1 MHGSKTKSIK
11 WLLLLAVFFIV
22 VSQLAQPAFAAPSDF
37 EDLTGEG
44 KSGKVKISVTSY
56 QEKDGNLVRVPEL
69 VRIRAG
75 DETSYIPVIT
85 NEGSECSLRLRI
97 YAKTENQDIDILK
110 YCYGWENNWIKKDG
124 WFYYKKPFEK
134 NESVE
139 ICKGFYFPDEWQW
152 RVCNVMSI
160 TVDAEAVAD
169 EPENIGIVKTGDE
182 TDIGLLLLILG
193 ASLLIVLIAGR
204 KRNAD
209 KDIYGGADAASNS
222 SGDHHCRPIFC
233 DRVP

>member
-1 MHGSKTKSIK
+1 MQTI
-11 WLLLLAVFFIV
+11 
-22 VSQLAQPAFAAPSDF
+22 
-37 EDLTGEG
+37 
-44 KSGKVKISVTSY
+44 
-56 QEKDGNLVRVPEL
+56 R
-69 VRIRAG
+69 RIRAG

-85 NEGSECSLRLRI
+85 NEGSECSLRLKI
-97 YAKTENQDIDILK
+97 YAKTENQDINILK
-110 YCYGWENNWIKKDG
+110 YCYGWEDNWIKKDG

-139 ICKGFYFPDEWQW
+139 ICRGFYFPDEWQW

-193 ASLLIVLIAGR
+193 ASLLAVIITGR
-204 KRNAD
+204 KRNVD
-209 KDIYGGADAASNS
+209 KDI
-222 SGDHHCRPIFC
+222 
-233 DRVP
+233 

>member
-11 WLLLLAVFFIV
+11 WLLLLAVFFIAM
-22 VSQLAQPAFAAPSDF
+22 SQLARSAFAAPSDF

-56 QEKDGNLVRVPEL
+56 QEKDGDLVRVPEL

-97 YAKTENQDIDILK
+97 YAKTEKQDIDILK
-110 YCYGWENNWIKKDG
+110 YCYGWEDNWIKKDG

-139 ICKGFYFPDEWQW
+139 ICRGFYFPDEWQW
-152 RVCNVMSI
+152 RVCNVMGI

-193 ASLLIVLIAGR
+193 ASLLIVLITGR

-209 KDIYGGADAASNS
+209 KDI
-222 SGDHHCRPIFC
+222 
-233 DRVP
+233 

>member
-11 WLLLLAVFFIV
+11 WLLLLAVFFIAM
-22 VSQLAQPAFAAPSDF
+22 SQLARPAFAAPSDF

-56 QEKDGNLVRVPEL
+56 QEKDGELVRVPEL

-85 NEGSECSLRLRI
+85 NEGSECSLRLRV
-97 YAKTENQDIDILK
+97 YAKTENQDINILK
-110 YCYGWENNWIKKDG
+110 YCYGWEDNWIKKDG

-152 RVCNVMSI
+152 RVCNVMGI

-182 TDIGLLLLILG
+182 TDIELLLFILG
-193 ASLLIVLIAGR
+193 ASLLIVLITGR

-209 KDIYGGADAASNS
+209 KDI
-222 SGDHHCRPIFC
+222 
-233 DRVP
+233 

>member
-11 WLLLLAVFFIV
+11 WLLLLAVFFIAM
-22 VSQLAQPAFAAPSDF
+22 SFTARPAFAAPSDF

-56 QEKDGNLVRVPEL
+56 QEKDGDLVRVPEL

-97 YAKTENQDIDILK
+97 YAKTENQDINILK
-110 YCYGWENNWIKKDG
+110 YCYGWEDNWIKKDG

-152 RVCNVMSI
+152 RVCNVMGI

-193 ASLLIVLIAGR
+193 ASLLIVLITGR

-209 KDIYGGADAASNS
+209 KDI
-222 SGDHHCRPIFC
+222 
-233 DRVP
+233 

>member
-1 MHGSKTKSIK
+1 MDGSKIKSIK
-11 WLLLLAVFFIV
+11 WLLLLAVFFIA

-97 YAKTENQDIDILK
+97 YAKTENQNINILK
-110 YCYGWENNWIKKDG
+110 YCYGWEDNWIKKDG

-152 RVCNVMSI
+152 RICNVMSI

-209 KDIYGGADAASNS
+209 KDI
-222 SGDHHCRPIFC
+222 
-233 DRVP
+233 

>member
-1 MHGSKTKSIK
+1 MAAFTGS
-11 WLLLLAVFFIV
+11 LFIAM
-22 VSQLAQPAFAAPSDF
+22 SFTARPAFAAPSDF

-56 QEKDGNLVRVPEL
+56 QEKGGDLVRVPAL

-85 NEGSECSLRLRI
+85 NEGSECSLRLRM
-97 YAKTENQDIDILK
+97 YAKTEHQDINILK
-110 YCYGWENNWIKKDG
+110 YCYGWEDNWIKKDG

-139 ICKGFYFPDEWQW
+139 ICRGFYFPDEWQW
-152 RVCNVMSI
+152 RVCNVMGI

-182 TDIGLLLLILG
+182 TDIELLLLILG
-193 ASLLIVLIAGR
+193 ASLLIVLITGR

-209 KDIYGGADAASNS
+209 KDI
-222 SGDHHCRPIFC
+222 
-233 DRVP
+233 

>member
-11 WLLLLAVFFIV
+11 WLLLLAVFFIAM
-22 VSQLAQPAFAAPSDF
+22 SFTARPAFAAPSDF

-209 KDIYGGADAASNS
+209 KDI
-222 SGDHHCRPIFC
+222 
-233 DRVP
+233 

>member
-1 MHGSKTKSIK
+1 MHGSKTKSIR
-11 WLLLLAVFFIV
+11 WLLLLAVFFIAM
-22 VSQLAQPAFAAPSDF
+22 SFTARPAFAAPSDF

-56 QEKDGNLVRVPEL
+56 QEKDGDLVRVPEL

-85 NEGSECSLRLRI
+85 NEGSECSLRLRV
-97 YAKTENQDIDILK
+97 YAKTEKQDIDILK
-110 YCYGWENNWIKKDG
+110 YCYGWEDNWIKKDG

-139 ICKGFYFPDEWQW
+139 ICRGFYFPDEWQW
-152 RVCNVMSI
+152 RVCNVMGI

-182 TDIGLLLLILG
+182 TDIELLLLILG
-193 ASLLIVLIAGR
+193 ASLLIVLITGR

-209 KDIYGGADAASNS
+209 KDI
-222 SGDHHCRPIFC
+222 
-233 DRVP
+233 

>member
-11 WLLLLAVFFIV
+11 WLLLLAVFFIAM
-22 VSQLAQPAFAAPSDF
+22 SQLARPAFAAPSDF

-56 QEKDGNLVRVPEL
+56 QEKDGDLVRVPEL

-97 YAKTENQDIDILK
+97 YAKTEKQDIDILK
-110 YCYGWENNWIKKDG
+110 YCYGWEDNWIKKDG

-139 ICKGFYFPDEWQW
+139 ICKGFCFPDEWQW

-182 TDIGLLLLILG
+182 TDIELLLLILG
-193 ASLLIVLIAGR
+193 ANLLIVLITGR

-209 KDIYGGADAASNS
+209 KDI
-222 SGDHHCRPIFC
+222 
-233 DRVP
+233 

>member
-1 MHGSKTKSIK
+1 MHGSKTKSIR
-11 WLLLLAVFFIV
+11 WLLLLAVFLIAMSFM
-22 VSQLAQPAFAAPSDF
+22 ARPAFAAPSDF
-37 EDLTGEG
+37 ENLTGEG
-44 KSGKVKISVTSY
+44 KSGKVNISVTSY
-56 QEKDGNLVRVPEL
+56 QEKDGKLIRAPEL

-85 NEGSECSLRLRI
+85 NKGSECSLRLKV
-97 YAKTENQDIDILK
+97 YAKTETQDINILK
-110 YCYGWENNWIKKDG
+110 YCYGWEDNWIKKDG

-134 NESVE
+134 GESVE

-152 RVCNVMSI
+152 RVCNVMGI

-169 EPENIGIVKTGDE
+169 EPQQIGIVKTGDE

-193 ASLLIVLIAGR
+193 ANLLIVLIAGR

-209 KDIYGGADAASNS
+209 KDI
-222 SGDHHCRPIFC
+222 
-233 DRVP
+233 

>member
-11 WLLLLAVFFIV
+11 WLLLLAVFFIAM
-22 VSQLAQPAFAAPSDF
+22 SFTARPAFAAPSDF
-37 EDLTGEG
+37 ENLTGEG
-44 KSGKVKISVTSY
+44 RSGKVNISVTSY
-56 QEKDGNLVRVPEL
+56 QEKDGELVTVPEL

-85 NEGSECSLRLRI
+85 NEGSECSLRLRV
-97 YAKTENQDIDILK
+97 YAKTEKQDINILK
-110 YCYGWENNWIKKDG
+110 YCYGWEDNWIKKDG

-139 ICKGFYFPDEWQW
+139 ICKGFYFPDEWQC
-152 RVCNVMSI
+152 RVSNVMGI

-182 TDIGLLLLILG
+182 TDIELLLLILG
-193 ASLLIVLIAGR
+193 ASLLIVLITGR

-209 KDIYGGADAASNS
+209 KDI
-222 SGDHHCRPIFC
+222 
-233 DRVP
+233 

>member
-11 WLLLLAVFFIV
+11 WLLLLAVFFIAM
-22 VSQLAQPAFAAPSDF
+22 SQLARPAFAAPSDF

-56 QEKDGNLVRVPEL
+56 QEKGGDLVRVPEL

-97 YAKTENQDIDILK
+97 YAKTEKQDIDILK
-110 YCYGWENNWIKKDG
+110 YCYGWEDNWIKKDG

-139 ICKGFYFPDEWQW
+139 ICRGFYFPDEWQW
-152 RVCNVMSI
+152 RVCNVMGI

-182 TDIGLLLLILG
+182 TDIGLLLFILG
-193 ASLLIVLIAGR
+193 ASLLIVLITGR

-209 KDIYGGADAASNS
+209 KDI
-222 SGDHHCRPIFC
+222 
-233 DRVP
+233 

>member
-1 MHGSKTKSIK
+1 MDGSKTKSIK
-11 WLLLLAVFFIV
+11 WLLLLAVFFIAM
-22 VSQLAQPAFAAPSDF
+22 SFTARPAFAAPSDF
-37 EDLTGEG
+37 ENLTGEG

-56 QEKDGNLVRVPEL
+56 QEKDGDLVRVPEL

-85 NEGSECSLRLRI
+85 NEGSECSLRLKI
-97 YAKTENQDIDILK
+97 YAKTENQDINILK
-110 YCYGWENNWIKKDG
+110 YCYGWEDNWIKKDG
-124 WFYYKKPFEK
+124 WFYYKNPFEK

-193 ASLLIVLIAGR
+193 ASLLAVIITGR

-209 KDIYGGADAASNS
+209 KDI
-222 SGDHHCRPIFC
+222 
-233 DRVP
+233 

>member
-1 MHGSKTKSIK
+1 MLGSKIKSIR
-11 WLLLLAVFFIV
+11 WLLLLAVFFIMM
-22 VSQLAQPAFAAPSDF
+22 SFTAQHAFAAPSDF
-37 EDLTGEG
+37 EELTGEG

-56 QEKDGNLVRVPEL
+56 QEKDGELIRVPEL

-75 DETSYIPVIT
+75 DETSFIPVIT
-85 NEGSECSLRLRI
+85 NEGSECSLRLRV

-110 YCYGWENNWIKKDG
+110 YCYGWEDNWIKKDG
-124 WFYYKKPFEK
+124 WFYYRKPFEK

-152 RVCNVMSI
+152 RVCNVMGI

-169 EPENIGIVKTGDE
+169 EPASYEIVKTGDVSNM
-182 TDIGLLLLILG
+182 IIWLLLGISAAAILI
-193 ASLLIVLIAGR
+193 ITGR

-209 KDIYGGADAASNS
+209 KDI
-222 SGDHHCRPIFC
+222 
-233 DRVP
+233 

>member
-11 WLLLLAVFFIV
+11 WLLLLAVFFIAM
-22 VSQLAQPAFAAPSDF
+22 SFTARPAFAAPSDF

-56 QEKDGNLVRVPEL
+56 QEKDGELVRVPEL

-97 YAKTENQDIDILK
+97 YAKTENQDINILK
-110 YCYGWENNWIKKDG
+110 YCYGWEDNWIKKDG

-139 ICKGFYFPDEWQW
+139 ICRGFYFPDEWQW
-152 RVCNVMSI
+152 RVCNVMGI

-193 ASLLIVLIAGR
+193 ASLLIVLITGR

-209 KDIYGGADAASNS
+209 KDI
-222 SGDHHCRPIFC
+222 
-233 DRVP
+233 

>member
-1 MHGSKTKSIK
+1 MHGSKTKSIR
-11 WLLLLAVFFIV
+11 WLLLLAVFFIA
-22 VSQLAQPAFAAPSDF
+22 VSFTARPAFAAPSDF

-56 QEKDGNLVRVPEL
+56 QEKDGDLILVPEL

-85 NEGSECSLRLRI
+85 NEGSECSLRLKV
-97 YAKTENQDIDILK
+97 YAKTEKQDIDILK
-110 YCYGWENNWIKKDG
+110 YCYGWEDNWIKKDG

-139 ICKGFYFPDEWQW
+139 ICRGFYFPDEWQW
-152 RVCNVMSI
+152 RVCNVMGI

-182 TDIGLLLLILG
+182 TDIELLLLILG

-209 KDIYGGADAASNS
+209 KDI
-222 SGDHHCRPIFC
+222 
-233 DRVP
+233 

>member
-11 WLLLLAVFFIV
+11 WLLLLAVFFIAM
-22 VSQLAQPAFAAPSDF
+22 SQLARPAFAAPSDF

-56 QEKDGNLVRVPEL
+56 QEKDGDLVRVPEL

-85 NEGSECSLRLRI
+85 NEGSECSLRLKI
-97 YAKTENQDIDILK
+97 YAKTENQDINILK
-110 YCYGWENNWIKKDG
+110 YCYGWEDNWIKKDG

-139 ICKGFYFPDEWQW
+139 ICRGFYFPDEWQW

-169 EPENIGIVKTGDE
+169 EPENIGIVKTRDE

-193 ASLLIVLIAGR
+193 ASLLAVIITGR

-209 KDIYGGADAASNS
+209 KDI
-222 SGDHHCRPIFC
+222 
-233 DRVP
+233 

>member
-11 WLLLLAVFFIV
+11 WLLLLAVFFIAM
-22 VSQLAQPAFAAPSDF
+22 SFTASPAFAAPSDF

-56 QEKDGNLVRVPEL
+56 QEKDGKFIQVPEL

-85 NEGSECSLRLRI
+85 NEGSECSLRLKV
-97 YAKTENQDIDILK
+97 YAKTEHQDIDILK
-110 YCYGWENNWIKKDG
+110 YCYGWEDNWIKKDG

-139 ICKGFYFPDEWQW
+139 ICRGFYFPDEWQW
-152 RVCNVMSI
+152 RVCNVMGI

-182 TDIGLLLLILG
+182 TDIELLLLILG
-193 ASLLIVLIAGR
+193 ASLLIVLIVGR

-209 KDIYGGADAASNS
+209 KDI
-222 SGDHHCRPIFC
+222 
-233 DRVP
+233 

>member
-11 WLLLLAVFFIV
+11 WLLLLAVFFIAM
-22 VSQLAQPAFAAPSDF
+22 SFTASPAFAAPSDF

-56 QEKDGNLVRVPEL
+56 QEKDGDLVRVPEL

-75 DETSYIPVIT
+75 DETPYIPVIT

-110 YCYGWENNWIKKDG
+110 YCYGWEDNWIKKDG

-134 NESVE
+134 NESVK

-152 RVCNVMSI
+152 RVCNVMGI

-193 ASLLIVLIAGR
+193 ASLLIVLITGR

-209 KDIYGGADAASNS
+209 KDI
-222 SGDHHCRPIFC
+222 
-233 DRVP
+233 

>member
-11 WLLLLAVFFIV
+11 WLLLLAVFFIA
-22 VSQLAQPAFAAPSDF
+22 VSQLVQPAFAAPSDF

-56 QEKDGNLVRVPEL
+56 QEKGGDLVRVPEL

-85 NEGSECSLRLRI
+85 NEGSECSLRLRV
-97 YAKTENQDIDILK
+97 YAKTEKQDIDILK
-110 YCYGWENNWIKKDG
+110 YCYGWEDNWIKKDG
-124 WFYYKKPFEK
+124 WFYYRKPFEK

-152 RVCNVMSI
+152 RVCNVMGI

-169 EPENIGIVKTGDE
+169 ESENIGIVKTGDE

-193 ASLLIVLIAGR
+193 ASLLIVLITGR

-209 KDIYGGADAASNS
+209 KDI
-222 SGDHHCRPIFC
+222 
-233 DRVP
+233 

>member
-11 WLLLLAVFFIV
+11 WLLLLAVFFIAM
-22 VSQLAQPAFAAPSDF
+22 SFTARPAFAVSSDF
-37 EDLTGEG
+37 ENLTGEG

-56 QEKDGNLVRVPEL
+56 QEKGGDLVRVPEL

-85 NEGSECSLRLRI
+85 NEGSECSLRLRV
-97 YAKTENQDIDILK
+97 YAKTEHQDIDILK
-110 YCYGWENNWIKKDG
+110 YCYGWEDNWIKKDG

-139 ICKGFYFPDEWQW
+139 ICRGFYFPDEWQW
-152 RVCNVMSI
+152 RVCNVMGI

-169 EPENIGIVKTGDE
+169 EPASYEIVKTGD
-182 TDIGLLLLILG
+182 DSNMIIWLLLGISAAAILM
-193 ASLLIVLIAGR
+193 IAGR

-209 KDIYGGADAASNS
+209 KDI
-222 SGDHHCRPIFC
+222 
-233 DRVP
+233 

>member
-11 WLLLLAVFFIV
+11 WLLLLAVFFIAM
-22 VSQLAQPAFAAPSDF
+22 SQLARPAFAAPSDF

-56 QEKDGNLVRVPEL
+56 QEKDGELVRVPEL

-85 NEGSECSLRLRI
+85 NEGSECSLRLRV
-97 YAKTENQDIDILK
+97 YAKTEKQDIDILK
-110 YCYGWENNWIKKDG
+110 YCYGWEDNWIKKDG
-124 WFYYKKPFEK
+124 WFYYRKPFEK

-152 RVCNVMSI
+152 RVCNVMGI

-182 TDIGLLLLILG
+182 TDIELLLFILG
-193 ASLLIVLIAGR
+193 ASLLIVLITGR

-209 KDIYGGADAASNS
+209 KDI
-222 SGDHHCRPIFC
+222 
-233 DRVP
+233 

>member
-11 WLLLLAVFFIV
+11 WLLLLAVFFIAM
-22 VSQLAQPAFAAPSDF
+22 SFTARPAFAAPSDF

-56 QEKDGNLVRVPEL
+56 QEKDGDLVRVPEL

-97 YAKTENQDIDILK
+97 YAKTENQDINILK
-110 YCYGWENNWIKKDG
+110 YCYGWEDNWIKKDG

-152 RVCNVMSI
+152 RVCNVMGI

-182 TDIGLLLLILG
+182 TDIELLLLILG
-193 ASLLIVLIAGR
+193 ASLLIVLITGR

-209 KDIYGGADAASNS
+209 KDI
-222 SGDHHCRPIFC
+222 
-233 DRVP
+233 

>member
-11 WLLLLAVFFIV
+11 WLLLLAVFFIAM
-22 VSQLAQPAFAAPSDF
+22 SQLARPAFAAPSDF

-56 QEKDGNLVRVPEL
+56 QEKDGDLVRVPEL

-97 YAKTENQDIDILK
+97 YAKTEKQDIDILK
-110 YCYGWENNWIKKDG
+110 YCYGWEDNWIKKDG

-139 ICKGFYFPDEWQW
+139 ICRGFYFPDEWQW
-152 RVCNVMSI
+152 RVCNVMGI

-182 TDIGLLLLILG
+182 TDIELLLLILG
-193 ASLLIVLIAGR
+193 ASLLIVLITGR

-209 KDIYGGADAASNS
+209 KDI
-222 SGDHHCRPIFC
+222 
-233 DRVP
+233 

>member
-11 WLLLLAVFFIV
+11 WLLLLAVFFIAM
-22 VSQLAQPAFAAPSDF
+22 SFTARPAFAAPSDF

-56 QEKDGNLVRVPEL
+56 QEKDGDLVRVSEL

-85 NEGSECSLRLRI
+85 NEGSECSLRLRV
-97 YAKTENQDIDILK
+97 YAKTEHQDINILK
-110 YCYGWENNWIKKDG
+110 YCYGWEDNWIKKDG

-139 ICKGFYFPDEWQW
+139 ICRGFYFPDEWQW
-152 RVCNVMSI
+152 RVCNVMGI

-182 TDIGLLLLILG
+182 TDIELLLLILG
-193 ASLLIVLIAGR
+193 ASLLIVLITGR

-209 KDIYGGADAASNS
+209 KDI
-222 SGDHHCRPIFC
+222 
-233 DRVP
+233 

>member
-1 MHGSKTKSIK
+1 MDGSKTKSIK
-11 WLLLLAVFFIV
+11 WLLLLAVFFIAM
-22 VSQLAQPAFAAPSDF
+22 SFTARPAFAAPSDF
-37 EDLTGEG
+37 ENLTGEG

-56 QEKDGNLVRVPEL
+56 QEKDGDLVRVPEL

-97 YAKTENQDIDILK
+97 YAKTEKQDIDILK
-110 YCYGWENNWIKKDG
+110 YCYGWEDNWIKKDG

-139 ICKGFYFPDEWQW
+139 ICRGFYFPDEWQW
-152 RVCNVMSI
+152 RVCNVMGI

-182 TDIGLLLLILG
+182 TDIELLLLILG
-193 ASLLIVLIAGR
+193 ASLLIVLITGR

-209 KDIYGGADAASNS
+209 KDI
-222 SGDHHCRPIFC
+222 
-233 DRVP
+233 

>member
-11 WLLLLAVFFIV
+11 WLLLLAVFFIAM
-22 VSQLAQPAFAAPSDF
+22 SFTARSAFAAPSDF

-56 QEKDGNLVRVPEL
+56 QEKDGDLVRVPEL

-110 YCYGWENNWIKKDG
+110 YCYGWEDNWIKKDG

-139 ICKGFYFPDEWQW
+139 ICRGFYFPDEWQW
-152 RVCNVMSI
+152 RVCNVMGI

-182 TDIGLLLLILG
+182 TDIELLLLILG
-193 ASLLIVLIAGR
+193 ASLLIVLITGR

-209 KDIYGGADAASNS
+209 KDI
-222 SGDHHCRPIFC
+222 
-233 DRVP
+233 

>member
-1 MHGSKTKSIK
+1 MDGSKTKSIK
-11 WLLLLAVFFIV
+11 WLLLLAVFFIAM
-22 VSQLAQPAFAAPSDF
+22 SFTARPAFAAPSDF
-37 EDLTGEG
+37 ENLTGEG

-56 QEKDGNLVRVPEL
+56 QEKDGDLVRVPEL

-85 NEGSECSLRLRI
+85 NEGSECSLRLKI
-97 YAKTENQDIDILK
+97 YAKTENQDINILK
-110 YCYGWENNWIKKDG
+110 YCYGWEDNWIKKDG

-139 ICKGFYFPDEWQW
+139 ICRGFYFPDEWQW

-193 ASLLIVLIAGR
+193 ASLLAVIITGR
-204 KRNAD
+204 KRNVD
-209 KDIYGGADAASNS
+209 KDI
-222 SGDHHCRPIFC
+222 
-233 DRVP
+233 

>member
-1 MHGSKTKSIK
+1 MDGSKTKSIK
-11 WLLLLAVFFIV
+11 WLLLLAVFFIAM
-22 VSQLAQPAFAAPSDF
+22 SFTARPAFAAPSDF
-37 EDLTGEG
+37 ENLTGEG

-56 QEKDGNLVRVPEL
+56 QEKDGDLVRVPEL

-85 NEGSECSLRLRI
+85 NEGSECSLRLKI
-97 YAKTENQDIDILK
+97 YAKTENQDINILK
-110 YCYGWENNWIKKDG
+110 YCYGWEDNWIKKDG

-139 ICKGFYFPDEWQW
+139 ICRGFYFPDEWQW

-193 ASLLIVLIAGR
+193 ASLLAVIITGR

-209 KDIYGGADAASNS
+209 KDI
-222 SGDHHCRPIFC
+222 
-233 DRVP
+233 

>member
-11 WLLLLAVFFIV
+11 WLLLLAVFFIAM
-22 VSQLAQPAFAAPSDF
+22 SFTARPAFAAPSDF
-37 EDLTGEG
+37 EDLTGEE

-56 QEKDGNLVRVPEL
+56 QEKDGDLVRVPEL

-85 NEGSECSLRLRI
+85 NEGSECSLRLRV

-110 YCYGWENNWIKKDG
+110 YCYGWEDNWIKKDG
-124 WFYYKKPFEK
+124 WFYYKKHFEK

-139 ICKGFYFPDEWQW
+139 ICRGFYFPDEWQW
-152 RVCNVMSI
+152 RVCNVMGI

-182 TDIGLLLLILG
+182 TDIELLLLILG
-193 ASLLIVLIAGR
+193 ASLLIVLITGR

-209 KDIYGGADAASNS
+209 KDI
-222 SGDHHCRPIFC
+222 
-233 DRVP
+233 

>member
-11 WLLLLAVFFIV
+11 WLLLLAVFFIAM
-22 VSQLAQPAFAAPSDF
+22 SFTARPAFAAPSDF

-56 QEKDGNLVRVPEL
+56 QEKDGDLVRVSEL

-85 NEGSECSLRLRI
+85 NEGSECSLRLRM
-97 YAKTENQDIDILK
+97 YAKTEHQDINILK
-110 YCYGWENNWIKKDG
+110 YCYGWEDNWIKKDG

-139 ICKGFYFPDEWQW
+139 ICRGFYFPDEWQW
-152 RVCNVMSI
+152 RVCNVMGI

-182 TDIGLLLLILG
+182 TDIELLLLILG
-193 ASLLIVLIAGR
+193 ASLLIVLITGR

-209 KDIYGGADAASNS
+209 KDI
-222 SGDHHCRPIFC
+222 
-233 DRVP
+233 

>member
-11 WLLLLAVFFIV
+11 WLLLLAVFFIAM
-22 VSQLAQPAFAAPSDF
+22 SFTARPAFAAPSDF

-56 QEKDGNLVRVPEL
+56 QEKDGDLVRVPEL

-85 NEGSECSLRLRI
+85 NEGSECSLRLRV
-97 YAKTENQDIDILK
+97 YAKTENQDINILK
-110 YCYGWENNWIKKDG
+110 YCYGWEDNWIKKDG
-124 WFYYKKPFEK
+124 WFYYRKPFEK

-152 RVCNVMSI
+152 RVCNVMGI

-182 TDIGLLLLILG
+182 TDIELLLLILG
-193 ASLLIVLIAGR
+193 ASLLIVLITGR

-209 KDIYGGADAASNS
+209 KDI
-222 SGDHHCRPIFC
+222 
-233 DRVP
+233 

>member
-11 WLLLLAVFFIV
+11 WLLLLAAFFIA
-22 VSQLAQPAFAAPSDF
+22 VSQLARPAFAAPSDF

-56 QEKDGNLVRVPEL
+56 QEKDGELILVPEL

-97 YAKTENQDIDILK
+97 YAKTEKQDIDILK
-110 YCYGWENNWIKKDG
+110 YCYGWEDNWIKKDG

-139 ICKGFYFPDEWQW
+139 ICRGFYFPDEWQW
-152 RVCNVMSI
+152 RVCNVMGI

-182 TDIGLLLLILG
+182 TDIELLLLILG
-193 ASLLIVLIAGR
+193 ASLLIVLITGR

-209 KDIYGGADAASNS
+209 KDI
-222 SGDHHCRPIFC
+222 
-233 DRVP
+233 